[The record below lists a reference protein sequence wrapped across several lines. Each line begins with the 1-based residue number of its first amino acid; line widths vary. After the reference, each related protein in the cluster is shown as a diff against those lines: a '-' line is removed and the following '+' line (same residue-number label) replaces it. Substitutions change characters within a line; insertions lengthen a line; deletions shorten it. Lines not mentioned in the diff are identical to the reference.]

1 MSIPYPKTEEL
12 TYWFKNWYVG
22 MSNIDSD
29 EYALPWQGSYVQ
41 SAGIW
46 EEQPFLRPQR
56 VNTANSGLISGN
68 RLGKVRGY
76 AAYNG
81 KAYAVDHY
89 DAAGTG
95 TQDIYEATLTSPTAW
110 TSVNSDTS
118 LDIDT
123 EPPAGVFIQQG
134 LLYYFEEGVAENS
147 NSVISR
153 YNIATDTLTVTYD
166 DLDVAAWGNVSND
179 IGGYLQHTDG
189 ITYLWKGRYI
199 GPCDGTTLPSAV
211 TPSAAPSGYVIRD
224 AITYGNKI
232 LVIANQVKNQ
242 GIATNLADGLFG
254 GSALF
259 LYDPYAPGLLYTF
272 DDWYKIQ
279 IPNVQG
285 MRLVGGRVLIIN
297 ADFDINI
304 WEWLGSD
311 VVKKVATIP
320 VNYYDSTYFGVRWN
334 SITQTANKLL
344 FGTTSYNG
352 QIPTSGDR
360 YLRHGIY
367 AYGYEKEGQ
376 SWALQNFI
384 VPATGSNST
393 NLDLTEVDFR
403 AVSLITADGAGSL
416 FGLGGSIQYLYN
428 TWYDTD
434 ATAYRNG
441 VLQLGNTSYS
451 ADCAWESTWV
461 RPIPGRKTI
470 PLKMQL
476 KGAAGTIIV
485 KQMVDD
491 DSGFT
496 TIDTISSYTDEEAE
510 LAMNSIANPLTANFL
525 TGHRHKFRFELNSAS
540 TTKLE
545 KVKLQFRSNQQER

>member
-1 MSIPYPKTEEL
+1 MA
-12 TYWFKNWYVG
+12 
-22 MSNIDSD
+22 NIDSD
-29 EYALPWQGSYVQ
+29 EYAEPFQGSYMQ
-41 SAGIW
+41 SASIW
-46 EEQPFLRPQR
+46 EEQPFLKPQR
-56 VNTANSGLISGN
+56 SNTANSGLISGN
-68 RLGKVRGY
+68 RIGKLRGY

-81 KAYAVDHY
+81 KAYTVDHY

-95 TQDIYEATLTSPTAW
+95 TQDVYEATLTSPAAW

-166 DLDVAAWGNVSND
+166 DLDAAAWGNVSND
-179 IGGYLQHTDG
+179 IGGYVQHTDG

-211 TPSAAPSGYVIRD
+211 TPSSAPSGYVIRD
-224 AITYGNKI
+224 AISYGNKI
-232 LVIANQVKNQ
+232 LVIANQIKNQ

-254 GSALF
+254 GSSLF
-259 LYDPYAPGLLYTF
+259 VYDPYAPGLLYTF

-304 WEWLGSD
+304 WEWLGGD
-311 VVKKVATIP
+311 VVNKVATIP
-320 VNYYDSTYFGVRWN
+320 VNYNDSSYFGVRWS
-334 SITQTANKLL
+334 SITQSANKLI
-344 FGTTSYNG
+344 FGTTSHSG

-360 YLRHGIY
+360 YLSHGIY
-367 AYGYEKEGQ
+367 AYGYEKKGQ
-376 SWALQNFI
+376 PWALQNFA
-384 VPATGSNST
+384 VPATGTTSV
-393 NLDLTEVDFR
+393 NLDLTEVDYR
-403 AVSLITADGAGSL
+403 AVSLLTADGAGSL

-428 TWYDTD
+428 TWYDAD
-434 ATAYRNG
+434 ASAYRNG

-451 ADCAWESTWV
+451 GDCAWESTWI
-461 RPIPGRKTI
+461 RPIPGRKTT
-470 PLKMQL
+470 PLKIQL

-485 KQMVDD
+485 KQRVDD

-510 LAMNSIANPLTANFL
+510 LAMNSIANPLTVNFL

-545 KVKLQFRSNQQER
+545 KVKTIFRSRQQER